1 MPSIPPT
8 KSPEQRHRRAGP
20 RVSFPELT
28 PTVLRFSDGGRTT
41 ATLKLV
47 SVSGGL
53 LGLSRPIMP
62 NSIVKLMFVGP
73 SGSVFGTA
81 KMLNPLNWSLQP
93 FCFTTL
99 HDDDQY
105 KLKTAIQRCVE
116 INAREDNQSR
126 RDHLK
131 IEKFRP
137 W

>member
-1 MPSIPPT
+1 MPSVPP
-8 KSPEQRHRRAGP
+8 PGNADQRPRRAGP

-28 PTVLRFSDGGRTT
+28 PAVLRFSDGERTT
-41 ATLKLV
+41 GTLKV
-47 SVSGGL
+47 ISVSGGL
-53 LGLSRPIMP
+53 LGLSRPLMP
-62 NSIVKLMFVGP
+62 NSVVKLMFVGP
-73 SGSVFGTA
+73 TGSVFGTA
-81 KMLNPLNWSLQP
+81 KMLNPVTWSLQP

-116 INAREDNQSR
+116 KNAREDNQSR
-126 RDHLK
+126 RDHLQ

>member
-1 MPSIPPT
+1 MHFIPTP
-8 KSPEQRHRRAGP
+8 KSPDQRLRRAGP

-28 PTVLRFSDGGRTT
+28 PAVLRFSDGERTT

-47 SVSGGL
+47 SVTGGL
-53 LGLSRPIMP
+53 LGLSRPVMP
-62 NSIVKLMFVGP
+62 NSVVKLMFVGP
-73 SGSVFGTA
+73 TGSVFATA
-81 KMLNPLNWSLQP
+81 KMLNPMNWSLQP
-93 FCFTTL
+93 FCFTSL

-116 INAREDNQSR
+116 NNAHEDQQTR
-126 RDHLK
+126 LDHLK

>member
-1 MPSIPPT
+1 MPPVPP
-8 KSPEQRHRRAGP
+8 PRVAELRQRRAGP

-28 PTVLRFSDGGRTT
+28 PAVLRFSDGGRTT
-41 ATLKLV
+41 GTLKLV
-47 SVSGGL
+47 SVTGGL

-62 NSIVKLMFVGP
+62 NSMVKLMFVGP
-73 SGSVFGTA
+73 TGSVFGTA
-81 KMLNPLNWSLQP
+81 KMLNPVSWSLQP

-116 INAREDNQSR
+116 KSARENNQSR
-126 RDHLK
+126 RDQLQ

>member
-1 MPSIPPT
+1 MHSIPPT
-8 KSPEQRHRRAGP
+8 KLPQQRPRRAGP

-28 PTVLRFSDGGRTT
+28 PAVLRFSDGCRT
-41 ATLKLV
+41 AGTLKLV
-47 SVSGGL
+47 SVTGGL
-53 LGLSRPIMP
+53 LVLSRPVMP
-62 NSIVKLMFVGP
+62 NSVVKLMFVGP
-73 SGSVFGTA
+73 TGSVFGTA

-116 INAREDNQSR
+116 MNAHEDNQSR

-131 IEKFRP
+131 IEKLRP